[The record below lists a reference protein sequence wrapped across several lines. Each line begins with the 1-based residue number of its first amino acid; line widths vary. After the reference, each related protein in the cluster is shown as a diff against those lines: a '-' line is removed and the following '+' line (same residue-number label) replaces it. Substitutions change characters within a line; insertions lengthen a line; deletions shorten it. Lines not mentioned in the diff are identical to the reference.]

1 MGLGPLAFCR
11 QLHLSPEKSGAHLS
25 LKTASQSP
33 DEETTSSFKSVL
45 RLFRFLDGHSAHALS
60 FSSHPSTIAR
70 EAHMDNPNPAKA
82 AKVDEIAGKLE
93 SAGTV
98 LVTEYRG
105 LDVPAQAELRAAI
118 KTAGGEFKIY
128 KNTLAKL
135 AAERTGVDIDG
146 HLTGP
151 TALAFAYAPEG
162 GQADPV
168 ALSKALVDF
177 QKENAALIIKGGV
190 MDGATIGIDDVSA
203 LSKVPPREE
212 MLANFAGLLQAPMAQ
227 FAGLLNAMPTKL
239 AQLTAALIEKGGAGV
254 ADEPAAEEAPAEE
267 AAAEEAPAEEAPAEE
282 AAAEEAPAE
291 EAAAKES
298 DAAEAATEDAAADDA
313 AASDQTEESADAG
326 SEDTDD
332 KED

>member
-1 MGLGPLAFCR
+1 
-11 QLHLSPEKSGAHLS
+11 
-25 LKTASQSP
+25 
-33 DEETTSSFKSVL
+33 
-45 RLFRFLDGHSAHALS
+45 
-60 FSSHPSTIAR
+60 
-70 EAHMDNPNPAKA
+70 MDNPNPAKA

-105 LDVPAQAELRAAI
+105 LDVPAQAELRAAV

-128 KNTLAKL
+128 KNTLTKL
-135 AAERTGVDIDG
+135 AADRTGVDLDG

-151 TALAFAYAPEG
+151 TALAFAYAPEGG

-177 QKENAALIIKGGV
+177 QKENEALVIKGGV
-190 MDGATIGIDDVSA
+190 MDGAPIGVDDISA

-212 MLANFAGLLQAPMAQ
+212 MLAKFAGLLQAPMAQ

-254 ADEPAAEEAPAEE
+254 AEEAPAEE
-267 AAAEEAPAEEAPAEE
+267 AAPAADEAPAEE
-282 AAAEEAPAE
+282 AAADEAPAE
-291 EAAAKES
+291 EAAADET
-298 DAAEAATEDAAADDA
+298 DAAEAATEDAAADEA
-313 AASDQTEESADAG
+313 AASDQTEEAADAG
-326 SEDTDD
+326 SEETDD